1 MAAGPVH
8 YILQAQFHEAKP
20 DDSVEV
26 LNSLEPWDDATHP
39 YVDLATIEI
48 TETLPHEESDRM
60 AFEIS
65 QLPPSMYIL
74 PAKSLDDY
82 TSLNYMR
89 RNSIW
94 SIRMRWFMIWLF
106 GIQKPIKDD
115 DYAKVRNKRL
125 PGT

>member
-1 MAAGPVH
+1 
-8 YILQAQFHEAKP
+8 
-20 DDSVEV
+20 
-26 LNSLEPWDDATHP
+26 
-39 YVDLATIEI
+39 
-48 TETLPHEESDRM
+48 
-60 AFEIS
+60 
-65 QLPPSMYIL
+65 
-74 PAKSLDDY
+74 
-82 TSLNYMR
+82 MR